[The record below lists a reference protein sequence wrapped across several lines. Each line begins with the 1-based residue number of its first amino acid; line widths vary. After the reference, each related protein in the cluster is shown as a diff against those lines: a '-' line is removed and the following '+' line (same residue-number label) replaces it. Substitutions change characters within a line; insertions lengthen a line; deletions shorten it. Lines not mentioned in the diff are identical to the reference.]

1 MAVGEDAHLKGFSGA
16 RRAKMW
22 LEGTMRI
29 SGAYANTDSPSCA
42 RRLTL
47 AWPHGGQTFSFDLGG
62 AMRGAP
68 YHGDM
73 FCAEVKNYQQPS
85 DQGTQFDEF
94 VAKCYVACQNGHL
107 LSDHLMWITWAPFR
121 ANSWSQL
128 DSPKHVETAVLLH
141 HERVFGTAD
150 RAAAEAVIDPEIVAM
165 VASRLWLIV
174 LSEKQ
179 ETLVPLKD
187 WEAIVAAE
195 LIRKGEQW

>member
-29 SGAYANTDSPSCA
+29 SGAYANTDSASCA

-68 YHGDM
+68 YRGDM
-73 FCAEVKNYQQPS
+73 FCAEVKNYQHAS

-94 VAKCYVACQNGHL
+94 VAKCYIACQTGHL

-121 ANSWSQL
+121 ANSWAQL
-128 DSPKHVETAVLLH
+128 DSPKHVESAVLQH
-141 HERVFGTAD
+141 RDRVFGTD
-150 RAAAEAVIDPEIVAM
+150 DMAVARSRMAPEVVEM
-165 VASRLWLIV
+165 VADRLWLIV

>member
-1 MAVGEDAHLKGFSGA
+1 M
-16 RRAKMW
+16 
-22 LEGTMRI
+22 
-29 SGAYANTDSPSCA
+29 
-42 RRLTL
+42 
-47 AWPHGGQTFSFDLGG
+47 
-62 AMRGAP
+62 
-68 YHGDM
+68 
-73 FCAEVKNYQQPS
+73 KNYQQPS

-121 ANSWSQL
+121 ANAWSQL

-150 RAAAEAVIDPEIVAM
+150 RASAESAIDPEIVAM